1 MKTNEEITGLV
12 RATFAD
18 RRVAFRPCAVFDD
31 RLDCIRIVTRDCSV
45 TETRVS
51 DLITILEPNHPREG
65 RKKCVGFT
73 VKGAR
78 HFCNKYGLDMSAP
91 VRMSALLDALMRSA
105 PSLVVEAVIQNI
117 VRPLVEEEK
126 IEQVEPIPTYS
137 SLPQQAY

>member
-1 MKTNEEITGLV
+1 MKTNEEITGFV
-12 RATFAD
+12 RTAFAE
-18 RRVAFRPCAVFDD
+18 RHVEFRPCAVFDD

-73 VKGAR
+73 IKGAR
-78 HFCNKYGLDMSAP
+78 HFCKKYGLNLSMP
-91 VRMSALLDALMRSA
+91 IKLSALLDALMESA
-105 PSLVVEAVIQNI
+105 PSIVVEAVIQNI

-126 IEQVEPIPTYS
+126 IDQVEPAPLHGS
-137 SLPQQAY
+137 SPQEAY